1 MLISNTELAL
11 YSRLRLGERLLRGPL
26 LRRAVVVEEVAP
38 GGKGRAGG
46 VREARARA
54 GGVWR
59 RARGGGRGACSP
71 RAAGDSVGAGAT
83 SAGGPG
89 AAAHLEPPLSA
100 HGIALSRFFMYGNGT
115 SSWSWW
121 PCMKCFPIVTT
132 PNTTTTGKNTYE
144 YFFHCDVASARAPRE
159 RVAPLSTGGRGAGG
173 RRRRGGSGAGGAHR
187 WRAPSS
193 APTSGGPAREAA
205 RGPRRGGQR
214 P

>member
-1 MLISNTELAL
+1 M
-11 YSRLRLGERLLRGPL
+11 
-26 LRRAVVVEEVAP
+26 
-38 GGKGRAGG
+38 
-46 VREARARA
+46 REARARA

-59 RARGGGRGACSP
+59 RARAAAGALLRRERGRLDGGGGEVGGRG
-71 RAAGDSVGAGAT
+71 
-83 SAGGPG
+83 GGVG

-132 PNTTTTGKNTYE
+132 PNTTTIGTNMYE

-173 RRRRGGSGAGGAHR
+173 RRRGEAGAGRAARTDGVLHR
-187 WRAPSS
+187 VPRHLAGRRERP
-193 APTSGGPAREAA
+193 REARDAEASGPKHRQLPQDDASFVSSHRA
-205 RGPRRGGQR
+205 RVP
-214 P
+214 

>member
-1 MLISNTELAL
+1 MLFSNTELAL

-59 RARGGGRGACSP
+59 RARGGGRCAASRGGLDGSGGDVDGRGGGA
-71 RAAGDSVGAGAT
+71 
-83 SAGGPG
+83 G

-100 HGIALSRFFMYGNGT
+100 HGIALSRFFMYGKGI
-115 SSWSWW
+115 SSPWWW

-132 PNTTTTGKNTYE
+132 PKTTTTGRKTYE
-144 YFFHCDVASARAPRE
+144 YFFHCDVASA
-159 RVAPLSTGGRGAGG
+159 GGGEVV
-173 RRRRGGSGAGGAHR
+173 S
-187 WRAPSS
+187 
-193 APTSGGPAREAA
+193 
-205 RGPRRGGQR
+205 
-214 P
+214 